1 MQDFLSHSI
10 ISSERRINRLLLLL
24 FVLVQVTLWLALGIE
39 TGLEAEKYVDQGRIL
54 FETGSLTEAKYF
66 FYLPVILLVW
76 LCHVLHIPIE
86 WVALVQVVLSGIA
99 QWYFYRLVTA
109 LSGRIAGM
117 IASVLLLFFFPLQ
130 SWNFFL
136 YSDSIFISLSMIYAW
151 MIYRYAHRSAAG
163 NLYVLGMLVLLTL
176 SRPHGLLFIPPTL
189 LYFLIAAPN
198 NKVRVLVGLCS
209 VFLLTAMYLFMNRIF
224 TGGEDMDAL
233 KPFVEEHIICFVPQ
247 KPEGAALVLQQTSSP
262 VNDLIYYVLHNPLH
276 FLRLLFLRLYS
287 FFNLTRPFYSFAH
300 NLYLFL
306 YMIPLYFFSIWGM
319 IRIWRT
325 HRPFIWY
332 AALLLILY
340 PLGATLQ
347 CDDWHSRFTM
357 IVIPLF
363 VYFAATAVADCW
375 SRKKLTS
382 T

>member
-10 ISSERRINRLLLLL
+10 FSSERRMNRLLLLL
-24 FVLVQVTLWLALGIE
+24 FVLIQLVLWLALGIE

-66 FYLPVILLVW
+66 FYLPVIVLVW
-76 LCHVLHIPIE
+76 CCHVLHIPVE
-86 WVALVQVVLSGIA
+86 WVVLVQVALSGMA
-99 QWYFYRLVTA
+99 QWYFHRLVTA
-109 LSGRIAGM
+109 LSGKRAGL

-151 MIYRYAHRSAAG
+151 MIYRYAHRSATG
-163 NLYVLGMLVLLTL
+163 NLYVLGMLVLLVL
-176 SRPHGLLFIPPTL
+176 SRPHGLLFVPPTL

-198 NKVRVLVGLCS
+198 NRVRVLLGLCG
-209 VFLLTAMYLFMNRIF
+209 VLMLATMYLFMNRIF

-247 KPEGAALVLQQTSSP
+247 KPEGASLNLQHTSSP
-262 VNDLIYYVLHNPLH
+262 VNDLMYYVIHNPLH
-276 FLRLLFLRLYS
+276 FLRLLLLRLYS
-287 FFNLTRPFYSFAH
+287 FFNLTRPFYSLSH
-300 NLYLFL
+300 NLYLLL
-306 YMIPLYFFSIWGM
+306 YMIPLYFFGIWGM
-319 IRIWRT
+319 IRAWRI

-332 AALLLILY
+332 AGLLLILY
-340 PLGATLQ
+340 PLGATFQ

-363 VYFAATAVADCW
+363 VYFAANALSTIW
-375 SRKKLTS
+375 PRKNPTS
-382 T
+382 K